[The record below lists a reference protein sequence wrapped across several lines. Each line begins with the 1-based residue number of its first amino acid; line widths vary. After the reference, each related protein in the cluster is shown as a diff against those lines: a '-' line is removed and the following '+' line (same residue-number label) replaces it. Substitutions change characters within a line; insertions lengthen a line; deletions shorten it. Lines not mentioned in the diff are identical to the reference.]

1 MGTMRKFKREIRSAN
16 GRLLAFEMRH
26 GFGAAL
32 TPLLERVARGR
43 VDDGEI
49 REMFLGRSEMVRD
62 RCMEDDD
69 SAIQEANSRA
79 ELLAAPTIVPGT
91 KQGKFTALVSC
102 HGIAMYDVEYQP
114 YAFST
119 LRLSQVMGRLAA
131 DPTIE
136 TIFLD
141 IDSPG
146 GYVTG
151 TQEAADA
158 VYAARKKK
166 AVVALV
172 NPLAASAAYWIA
184 SQAETIIGVPSADV
198 GSIGVFMTHYD
209 CSAMLSQAGITPTFI
224 FAGEY
229 KVEGNSMQPLGDEAK
244 SFFQSQVDQT
254 YEDFT
259 NAVARGRGVSV
270 KTVLE
275 KFGKGRCYDAVT
287 AKKLG
292 MIDSISTIQG
302 ALASWGI
309 PDLSQEAN
317 RRRAEGEEG
326 GEAAYDPKKPLEI
339 NWDALRDEGLAPA
352 FLTTEGCGHIVI
364 RQIRTPG
371 TLSVYADEPWPA
383 KAAIAPA
390 QIDGRST
397 YCFKAWNDDDDVVA
411 FEMVNGTAIYRKIGE
426 TSTGEWICELQ
437 AGSTFEPPPAREEA
451 EQPAK
456 SGKARLA
463 EVEAEIAP
471 DPAPAPAAAEPEPD
485 HKSAAARYRLQLA
498 LLGA

>member
-1 MGTMRKFKREIRSAN
+1 MGTMRKFKRELRSVS
-16 GRLLAFEMRH
+16 GRALAFDMRN

-32 TPLLERVARGR
+32 APHLERVIRGHI
-43 VDDGEI
+43 DDADL
-49 REMFLGRSEMVRD
+49 REMFLDRSEHARD
-62 RCMEDDD
+62 RCFEDDGED
-69 SAIQEANSRA
+69 QEAVRRA
-79 ELLAAPTIVPGT
+79 EMLAAPTIVPGT
-91 KQGKFTALVSC
+91 KQGRFTALVSC

-198 GSIGVFMTHYD
+198 GSIGVFMTHFD
-209 CSAMLSQAGITPTFI
+209 CSAMMEQAGVKPTFVY
-224 FAGEY
+224 AGEY
-229 KVEGNSMQPLGDEAK
+229 KVEGNSYEPLGDEAK
-244 SFFQSQVDQT
+244 AFFQSQVDST
-254 YEDFT
+254 YSDFI
-259 NAVARGRGVSV
+259 NAVARGRGVSAQ
-270 KTVLE
+270 TVMD
-275 KFGKGRCYDAVT
+275 KFGKGRCYDALT

-317 RRRAEGEEG
+317 RRRADEEQPKKG
-326 GEAAYDPKKPLEI
+326 ADAAYDPKAPLEV
-339 NWDALRDEGLAPA
+339 NMDVLKEMVAEDRRAPA
-352 FLTTEGCGHIVI
+352 FLTSEGCEPITI
-364 RQIRTPG
+364 RQARRPG
-371 TLSVYADEPWPA
+371 VVTTYADGPWPA
-383 KAAIAPA
+383 KTQISKELVEGTSPHGGVIAC
-390 QIDGRST
+390 G
-397 YCFKAWNDDDDVVA
+397 NDIATIFVA
-411 FEMVNGTAIYRKIGE
+411 NGEASYSKIGE
-426 TSTGEWICELQ
+426 TVDGDWVCELME
-437 AGSTFEPPPAREEA
+437 GSTFEPAPKSEDA
-451 EQPAK
+451 AK
-456 SGKARLA
+456 P
-463 EVEAEIAP
+463 V
-471 DPAPAPAAAEPEPD
+471 PAADAL
-485 HKSAAARYRLQLA
+485 SAAEAALAADAAPVNDNKAAADKYRRTLA